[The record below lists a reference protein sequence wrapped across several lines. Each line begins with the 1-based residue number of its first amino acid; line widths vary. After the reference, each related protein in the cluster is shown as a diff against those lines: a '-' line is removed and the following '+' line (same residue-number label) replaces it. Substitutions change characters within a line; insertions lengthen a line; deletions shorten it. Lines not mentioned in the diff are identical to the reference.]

1 MLHNFLLYVYRE
13 VADSRGITR
22 NGKMIFV
29 LGKYHTVWRYLRG
42 REVFRTSFAKF
53 QIGTRVIQ
61 RNLCES
67 KASLWVDNLRPRFNP
82 RKHYDCRKL
91 SHNRLVVRV
100 TGLPGKKAHMKERR
114 PAKLPFM
121 RISKMAGGSIL
132 LRMKKFRELTESF
145 EKQKNWVLDS
155 LEKGQDPLV
164 ISLVAHTTKM
174 VAWATCSKIEGETP
188 RYVISIY
195 AGPGSRNAGVVTR
208 ILTAL
213 ALELDRKLPGV
224 EVEADVER
232 GSWWM
237 GFPELRSRKVRSSTS
252 S

>member
-42 REVFRTSFAKF
+42 REVFHTNFAKF
-53 QIGTRVIQ
+53 QIGTRTIE
-61 RNLCES
+61 RNFCES
-67 KASLWVDNLRPRFNP
+67 KLKLWVDNIRPRLNP
-82 RKHYDCRKL
+82 RKYYDCRKL

-100 TGLPGKKAHMKERR
+100 TGLPGKKAHMKERK

-121 RISKMAGGSIL
+121 RISKMEGGSIL
-132 LRMKKFRELTESF
+132 LRMDKFRELTTSI
-145 EKQKNWVLDS
+145 EKQNNWVLDS
-155 LEKGQDPLV
+155 LERRQDPLV

-174 VAWATCSKIEGETP
+174 VAWATCSKIEGEIP
-188 RYVISIY
+188 RYVISVY
-195 AGPGSRNAGVVTR
+195 VNPGSRSTGVITR
-208 ILTAL
+208 VLAAL

-232 GSWWM
+232 DSWWM
-237 GFPELRSRKVRSSTS
+237 RFPELRSRKVRSSTGS
-252 S
+252 